1 MPIEL
6 VKNLLKQKEGIRLE
20 FKEAKE
26 KLPENLFETICA
38 FLNREGGS
46 ILLGVKDNGSCA
58 GVAPDLIGKF
68 SAEISSLSN
77 NKNKLDPPFI
87 LFPSVAE
94 VKGKKIIHIQVPASS
109 QIHKCNGIIYDRS
122 SDGDFK
128 VTDAAKIAELHNRKK
143 AHFTEGIIYPALTK
157 KDFVKE
163 LLPKIRNLM
172 RSNKPNHPWLALD
185 DQQLFVTS
193 GLFKK
198 DYQTNKEGFTLA
210 AALLLGKEEVIQNI
224 LPHYKIDAI
233 VRKQNINRYDDRLI
247 IQTNLI
253 DAYDLLLGFIEKHLP
268 DKFYLEGTVR
278 ISLREKI
285 FREIIANLLV
295 HREYTNA
302 HPASLTIYNDRI
314 EMLNANNPN
323 GSGPIS
329 IKNFSP
335 FPKNPTISKFFV
347 QLGRVEELGSG
358 IINVQRYLKLYSP
371 NAKPEFIEDYIFQ
384 TIIPLKVEIA
394 DFGADAVVEDTVVVA
409 LDAVLT
415 GVSGGVSGGVNVAVS
430 KDVKDKLIEIIN
442 FILLNNGAKLADI
455 EEKLKLSHRT
465 AERNIQILRKLKI
478 IEFVGAAKTGQYI
491 ITKIFLDRINQEEK

>member
-46 ILLGVKDNGSCA
+46 IMLGVTDDGTCI
-58 GVAPDLIGKF
+58 GVVPELIGKF

-128 VTDAAKIAELHNRKK
+128 VTDIAKIAELHNRKK

-163 LLPKIRNLM
+163 LFPKIRNLM

-193 GLFKK
+193 GLYKK

-224 LPHYKIDAI
+224 LPHYKIDAL
-233 VRKQNINRYDDRLI
+233 VRKQNLERYDDRLI
-247 IQTNLI
+247 IRTNLI
-253 DAYDLLLGFIEKHLP
+253 DAYDQLMGFIEKHLP
-268 DKFYLEGTVR
+268 DKFYMEGVTR

-285 FREIIANLLV
+285 FREVVANLIV

-302 HPASLTIYNDRI
+302 HSASLIIYTDRI
-314 EMLNANNPN
+314 EVLNANNPN

-329 IKNFSP
+329 INNFTP

-358 IINVQRYLKLYSP
+358 IINVERYLNLYSP
-371 NAKPEFIEDYIFQ
+371 KSEPMFIEDYIFK
-384 TIIPLKVEIA
+384 TIIPLKITEFVSVAVEDEGEI
-394 DFGADAVVEDTVVVA
+394 DVDDGVNDAVN
-409 LDAVLT
+409 DAV
-415 GVSGGVSGGVNVAVS
+415 GDVVSDAV
-430 KDVKDKLIEIIN
+430 KKRLIKELIEIQKKNGMRLPELQKLFLIGRATVQRDMRLLKEGN
-442 FILLNNGAKLADI
+442 LVEFIGMP
-455 EEKLKLSHRT
+455 
-465 AERNIQILRKLKI
+465 
-478 IEFVGAAKTGQYI
+478 KTGKYVVSSKFHKLI
-491 ITKIFLDRINQEEK
+491 SKGK